1 MTEHAD
7 YRNEAEDYAARC
19 PEEPATGDDITGA
32 EGALVISIPA
42 AKYPAG
48 KTATAKD
55 ADLSAGNIK
64 DGVDIF
70 GIEGTHAPLTG
81 NDITG
86 EEGSPVIAIPA
97 ANYPAGKT
105 ATAQDADL
113 TPGNIKKDVVLFGV
127 TGTLE
132 GANIYTGTFYPLSVN
147 DDGTISSGA
156 LVKGTLWLS
165 MGKDTGGNP
174 RHFYVRFPYVPIPT
188 GATITGAYAK
198 LTSYENQAVTVCN
211 SNCYFNAADN
221 PPDPFDAAAFE
232 ALALTDPISWPTIP
246 AWADGDINNT
256 PTLTTILQAIIDRG
270 GWDAG
275 NAIMLVVRDNGS
287 DTAARRSSSGFY
299 YSAASERAELHVTW
313 TE

>member
-1 MTEHAD
+1 MTDREN
-7 YRNEAEDYAARC
+7 YNGESEDYAVRGGET
-19 PEEPATGDDITGA
+19 PITGDDIIGA
-32 EGALVISIPA
+32 EGALVISIPDA
-42 AKYPAG
+42 RYPAG
-48 KTATAKD
+48 KTATAQD
-55 ADLSAGNIK
+55 ADLTAGNIK
-64 DGVDIF
+64 DGVNIF

-113 TPGNIKKDVVLFGV
+113 TAGNIKKDVVIFGV

-132 GANIYTGTFYPLSVN
+132 AETIYTGTFVPLSVT
-147 DDGTISSGA
+147 DDGTISSGN

-165 MGKDTGGNP
+165 MGKDTGGSP
-174 RHFYVRFPYVPIPT
+174 RHFYVRFPYVPIPA
-188 GATITGAYAK
+188 GATITGAYVK

-232 ALALTDPISWPTIP
+232 ALALTDPVSWPAIP
-246 AWADGDINNT
+246 AWANDDINNT

-287 DTAARRSSSGFY
+287 DTAARRSSSGFF